1 MGLNSSCYI
10 YYSTRLFYNYHNFL
24 STECILYLFQ
34 AEDNM
39 IRKFFSPTIPPTAL
53 LSTTLPSRNQH
64 QLTKQSKSVPK
75 KQNSAVSHNV
85 DEDVA
90 QRALQKTIRNQVF
103 TNLRVGM
110 SLFLKSYN
118 FISSYFTIVK

>member
-1 MGLNSSCYI
+1 
-10 YYSTRLFYNYHNFL
+10 
-24 STECILYLFQ
+24 
-34 AEDNM
+34 M

-75 KQNSAVSHNV
+75 KHNSAVSHNV

-90 QRALQKTIRNQVF
+90 QSASQKTIRNQVI
-103 TNLRVGM
+103 TYLRLGI
-110 SLFLKSYN
+110 SFFLK
-118 FISSYFTIVK
+118 ILI